1 MKTKTKITITLCGVV
16 LVAIAIGLIC
26 VWRYVSAPFEGAE
39 SVRVN
44 IPATTDAT
52 TVRGILTE
60 ALGDSYGSKVATIW
74 NKRRTDGAALHGS
87 FVVEPGTPAYRF
99 AQALVRGH
107 QTPVRLTFNN
117 LRTIGQLA
125 ARVGNVLEADSAA
138 FMQAC
143 DSILP
148 AAGFSKPTYAAAFLP
163 DSYEFYWTADPATV
177 VEKLNGYTR
186 RFWNDE
192 RTAKAAALGLNPAQ
206 VATIAS
212 IVEEETNKADERP
225 TVARLYMNRLAKNM
239 PLQAD
244 PTVKFAIGDFSLRRI
259 TGKHLTVDSPYNTYR
274 NTGLPPGPIRIAEGA
289 TLDAVLNAPE
299 NNYLYMCAKSNFSG
313 YHDFTDSYDRHRINA
328 ARYHRALTNR
338 GIK

>member
-74 NKRRTDGAALHGS
+74 NKRRTDGAAVHGS

-99 AQALVRGH
+99 ARALVRGH

-125 ARVGNVLEADSAA
+125 ARVGSVLEADSAA

-192 RTAKAAALGLNPAQ
+192 RTAKAVALGLTPAQ

>member
-1 MKTKTKITITLCGVV
+1 MITATL
-16 LVAIAIGLIC
+16 AIGLIC
-26 VWRYVSAPFEGAE
+26 VWRYVSAPFEGTE

-44 IPATTDAT
+44 IPSTADAAA
-52 TVRGILTE
+52 VRSILAE
-60 ALGDSYGSKVATIW
+60 ALGDSYGDKVTAIW
-74 NKRRTDGAALHGS
+74 EHRRHDNAPLHGS
-87 FVVEPGTPAYRF
+87 FVVEPGTPAYVF
-99 AQALVRGH
+99 ARTLVRGH

-125 ARVGNVLEADSAA
+125 ARIGNVLETDSAT

-148 AAGFSKPTYAAAFLP
+148 GMGYDTPTYAAAFLP
-163 DSYEFYWTADPATV
+163 DTYEFYWTADPASV

-186 RFWNDE
+186 RFWNE
-192 RTAKAAALGLNPAQ
+192 QRTAKAKALGLTPAQ

-225 TVARLYMNRLAKNM
+225 TVARLYMNRVAKNM

-244 PTVKFAIGDFSLRRI
+244 PTVKFALGDFSLRRI

-274 NTGLPPGPIRIAEGA
+274 YTGLPPGPIRIAEGA

-299 NNYLYMCAKSNFSG
+299 NNYLYMCAKSDFSG

-328 ARYHRALTNR
+328 ARYHRALTKR
-338 GIK
+338 GIN

>member
-1 MKTKTKITITLCGVV
+1 MITATL
-16 LVAIAIGLIC
+16 AIGLIC
-26 VWRYVSAPFEGAE
+26 VWRYVSAPFEGTE

-44 IPATTDAT
+44 IPSTADTAA
-52 TVRGILTE
+52 VRSILAE
-60 ALGDSYGSKVATIW
+60 ALGDSYGDKVTAIW
-74 NKRRTDGAALHGS
+74 EHRRHDNAPLRGS
-87 FVVEPGTPAYRF
+87 FVVEPGTPAYVF
-99 AQALVRGH
+99 ARTLVRGQ

-125 ARVGNVLEADSAA
+125 ARIGNVLETDSAT

-148 AAGFSKPTYAAAFLP
+148 GMGYDTPTYAAAFLP
-163 DSYEFYWTADPATV
+163 DTYEFYWTADPASV

-186 RFWNDE
+186 RFWNE
-192 RTAKAAALGLNPAQ
+192 QRTAKAKALGLTPAQ

-225 TVARLYMNRLAKNM
+225 TVARLYMNRVAKNM

-244 PTVKFAIGDFSLRRI
+244 PTVKFALGDFSLRRI

-299 NNYLYMCAKSNFSG
+299 NNYLYMCAKSDFSG

-328 ARYHRALTNR
+328 ARYHRALTKR
-338 GIK
+338 GIN

>member
-1 MKTKTKITITLCGVV
+1 MKTKTKIIITLCGVALTAV
-16 LVAIAIGLIC
+16 VVGLIC
-26 VWRYVSAPFEGAE
+26 AWHYVSTPFEGTE

-44 IPATTDAT
+44 IPATSDAA
-52 TVRGILTE
+52 TVRNILTE
-60 ALGDSYGSKVATIW
+60 ALGDSYGSKAAAIW
-74 NKRRTDGAALHGS
+74 KKRRKDGAPLHGS
-87 FVVEPGTPAYRF
+87 FVVEPGTPVYRF
-99 AQALVRGH
+99 AQTLLHGH

-148 AAGFSKPTYAAAFLP
+148 AAGYNTTTYSAAFLP
-163 DSYEFYWTADPATV
+163 DTYDFYWTADPATV

-186 RFWNDE
+186 RFWNE
-192 RTAKAAALGLNPAQ
+192 QRTAKAEQLGLTPTQ

-259 TGKHLTVDSPYNTYR
+259 TGKHLTIDSPYNTYR

-289 TLDAVLNAPE
+289 TLDAVLDAPE